1 MGATIVVVEGS
12 HDCSL
17 CHDFVDIHPNLV
29 VAIIFLALMSLALM
43 SLALMSLAL
52 MSLAL
57 MSLAL
62 IFLPPIFIFP
72 IFLAPNILI
81 PPNHTIILFPPQAL
95 RIIPRTPSN
104 ITMPTPIINRHLSTK
119 KAKTAPTQ
127 ATHMIAPIFQPDTT
141 LQQPQ

>member
-29 VAIIFLALMSLALM
+29 VTVIFLALMSLALM
-43 SLALMSLAL
+43 SLALR
-52 MSLAL
+52 
-57 MSLAL
+57 SLAL

-81 PPNHTIILFPPQAL
+81 PPNHTIILFPPRAL
-95 RIIPRTPSN
+95 RIIPWAPSN